1 METKIVTVNL
11 DAASYEIYIGSG
23 LLYRVVD
30 FLPTEVEGK
39 SVFIVA
45 DANVR
50 NHAESIQTMMIQ
62 NSAAKA
68 EII

>member
-30 FLPTEVEGK
+30 FVPTEVEGK
-39 SVFIVA
+39 SVFIVS
-45 DANVR
+45 DTHVR
-50 NHAESIQTMMIQ
+50 NYAESIQTMMSSERRI
-62 NSAAKA
+62 
-68 EII
+68 EG